1 METQRLNAA
10 GFLFYAVKNQK
21 NGVVI
26 LAESKKAG
34 TKNTEKRKKFSGGSR
49 GQSLVEGAAILTFG
63 TILVKIIG
71 AVFKIPLGNIIG
83 EAGMGYFSAA
93 YALYLPV
100 YTLSAAGFPSALARQ
115 VAENIATGRYKDAR
129 KVHRVAQRVFL
140 ITGVLGFIAMAA
152 GGFIYIN
159 FVDPDSIYSVLAM
172 SPSVLFCC
180 LMAGYR
186 GYYEGLRNMTPTA
199 VSQVIEALGKLFIGL
214 GLAVGIMYYGEY
226 TFRNDLTAFGVTVN
240 TLEEAHIASYPYA
253 AAGSLAGIA
262 VGSLLGLIYMVIRH
276 KKSGDEIT
284 ERELAS
290 SPEPRSTNYI
300 LSNFFKIG
308 IPIAMGVL
316 VLNLTQFIDAITIQ
330 NRLEGLDPGAMRE
343 IYGSLLDGVTD
354 EKIPNFLYGAYNFG
368 INLYNL
374 VPYITQ
380 ALGVSALPT
389 LAAAWAIHK
398 KSKIHSSV
406 NSVIKISV
414 LIGFPAGLGICA
426 LAGPILELLYP
437 GKPAAVIAV
446 PMLRVLGIMVLF
458 GALVTPINSMLQAVG
473 RQQVPVYLMLIGASI
488 KLLLN
493 YTLVGITDINIK
505 GAPIGSIC
513 CYAFIVIASLIILWR
528 RTKIKPDIMT
538 TFIKPLFAA
547 ILCALAAWSVNGLL
561 HMVIPSDSRIIGA
574 LITVIAMAVAVVVY
588 VAAILLVKGMTKDD
602 ILMIPKGAKIANILE
617 KKNLI

>member
-1 METQRLNAA
+1 MA
-10 GFLFYAVKNQK
+10 K
-21 NGVVI
+21 
-26 LAESKKAG
+26 SKK
-34 TKNTEKRKKFSGGSR
+34 TEIKPKGEKTRKKRGGSR

-63 TILVKIIG
+63 TILVKVIG
-71 AVFKIPLGNIIG
+71 AVFKIPLGNVIG

-100 YTLSAAGFPSALARQ
+100 YTLSAAGFPSALSRQ
-115 VAENIATGRYKDAR
+115 VAENVAMGRYKDAR

-140 ITGVLGFIAMAA
+140 ITGILGFIAMSA
-152 GGFIYIN
+152 GGFIYIK

-172 SPSVLFCC
+172 SPSVFFCC
-180 LMAGYR
+180 MMASYR

-226 TFRNDLTAFGVTVN
+226 TFHNNLTAYGVTVN
-240 TLEEAHIASYPYA
+240 TLEQAHIASYPYA

-262 VGSLLGLIYMVIRH
+262 IGSLLGLVYMLIH
-276 KKSGDEIT
+276 QKKRGDDIT
-284 ERELAS
+284 EEELAS
-290 SPEPRSTNYI
+290 SPAPHTSREI
-300 LSNFFKIG
+300 LKTFFTIG

-316 VLNLTQFIDAITIQ
+316 VLNITQIIDAITIQ
-330 NRLEGLDPGAMRE
+330 NRLEGIDPAMLRG
-343 IYGSLLDGVTD
+343 IYGQLLDSVTD
-354 EKIPNFLYGAYNFG
+354 DKIPNFLYGAYNFG

-389 LAAAWAIHK
+389 LAAAWAIHR
-398 KSKIHSSV
+398 KSKIHSSI

-446 PMLRVLGIMVLF
+446 PMLRVLGVMVLF

-473 RQQVPVYLMLIGASI
+473 RQKVPVYLMLIGASI
-488 KLLLN
+488 KLLMN
-493 YTLVGITDINIK
+493 FTLVGIPEINIK
-505 GAPIGSIC
+505 GAPIGSIS
-513 CYAFIVIASLIILWR
+513 CYMFIVVVSLVILYR
-528 RTKIKPDIMT
+528 RAKIKPDIIT
-538 TFIKPLFAA
+538 TFIKPLFASV
-547 ILCALAAWSVNGLL
+547 LCAASAWAVNGLL
-561 HMVIPSDSRIIGA
+561 TSMLHSDSRIVGA
-574 LITVIAMAVAVVVY
+574 LITVAAIVVAVAVYTFV
-588 VAAILLVKGMTKDD
+588 ILLIKGITKED
-602 ILMIPKGAKIANILE
+602 ILMLPKGEKIVNVLE
-617 KKNLI
+617 KRNLI

>member
-1 METQRLNAA
+1 MAKSKESGNKSMS
-10 GFLFYAVKNQK
+10 VKKNKQNKQK
-21 NGVVI
+21 
-26 LAESKKAG
+26 
-34 TKNTEKRKKFSGGSR
+34 KKFAGGSR

-115 VAENIATGRYKDAR
+115 VAENVAMGRYKDAR

-140 ITGVLGFIAMAA
+140 ITGILGFIAMAA
-152 GGFIYIN
+152 GGFVYIN

-172 SPSVLFCC
+172 SPSVFFCC
-180 LMAGYR
+180 MMASYR

-214 GLAVGIMYYGEY
+214 GLAIAIMYYGEY
-226 TFRNDLTAFGVTVN
+226 TFHNNLTAYGVTVN
-240 TLEEAHIASYPYA
+240 TLEEARIASYPYA

-262 VGSLLGLIYMVIRH
+262 IGSLLGLVYMIIRH
-276 KKSGDEIT
+276 KKRGDEIT
-284 ERELAS
+284 DKELAA
-290 SPEPRSTNYI
+290 SPAPHTTNHI
-300 LSNFFKIG
+300 LHNFFSIG

-316 VLNLTQFIDAITIQ
+316 VLNITQFIDAITIQ
-330 NRLEGLDPGAMRE
+330 NRLEALDPVALRE
-343 IYGSLLDGVTD
+343 IYGSLLDGVSD

-398 KSKIHSSV
+398 KSKIHSSI

-446 PMLRVLGIMVLF
+446 PMLRVLGVMVLF

-473 RQQVPVYLMLIGASI
+473 RQKVPVYLMLIGASI

-493 YTLVGITDINIK
+493 FTLVGVTDINIK
-505 GAPIGSIC
+505 GAPIGSIS
-513 CYAFIVIASLIILWR
+513 CYIFIVVVSLIILYR
-528 RTKIKPDIMT
+528 RAKIKPDIIT

-547 ILCALAAWSVNGLL
+547 VMCAAAAWAANGLL
-561 HMVIPSDSRIIGA
+561 RMVIPADSRILGA
-574 LITVIAMAVAVVVY
+574 LITLIAIAAAVVVY
-588 VAAILLVKGMTKDD
+588 VAVILLIKGITRED
-602 ILMIPKGAKIANILE
+602 ILMIPKGEKIVNILE
-617 KKNLI
+617 KRNLI

>member
-1 METQRLNAA
+1 MT
-10 GFLFYAVKNQK
+10 
-21 NGVVI
+21 
-26 LAESKKAG
+26 ESKKNESTPKSVK
-34 TKNTEKRKKFSGGSR
+34 TKKKRGGSR

-63 TILVKIIG
+63 TILVKLIG
-71 AVFKIPLGNIIG
+71 AVFKIPLGNVIG

-100 YTLSAAGFPSALARQ
+100 YTLSAAGFPSALSRQ
-115 VAENIATGRYKDAR
+115 VAENVAMGRYKDAR

-140 ITGVLGFIAMAA
+140 VTGILGFIAMSA
-152 GGFIYIN
+152 GGFIYIH

-172 SPSVLFCC
+172 SPSVFFCC
-180 LMAGYR
+180 MMASYR

-226 TFRNDLTAFGVTVN
+226 TFRTNLTAYGTTVN
-240 TLEEAHIASYPYA
+240 TLEQAHVASYPYA

-262 VGSLLGLIYMVIRH
+262 IGSLFGLLYMVIRH
-276 KKSGDEIT
+276 KKRGDEIT
-284 ERELAS
+284 QEELAA
-290 SPEPRSTNYI
+290 SPTPRSSREI
-300 LSNFFKIG
+300 LHNFFTIG

-316 VLNLTQFIDAITIQ
+316 VLNVTQIIDAITIQ
-330 NRLEGLDPGAMRE
+330 SRLEGIDPRTLRA

-354 EKIPNFLYGAYNFG
+354 DKIPNFLYGAYNFG

-398 KSKIHSSV
+398 KSRIHGSI

-446 PMLRVLGIMVLF
+446 PMLRVLGVMVLF

-473 RQQVPVYLMLIGASI
+473 RQKVPVYLMLIGASI
-488 KLLLN
+488 KLLMN
-493 YTLVGITDINIK
+493 FTLVGIPEINIK
-505 GAPIGSIC
+505 GAPIGSIS
-513 CYAFIVIASLIILWR
+513 CYIFIVLVSLVILYR
-528 RTKIKPDIMT
+528 RAKIKPDIVT
-538 TFIKPLFAA
+538 TFLKPLFAA
-547 ILCALAAWSVNGLL
+547 ILCALSAWAVNGLL
-561 HMVIPSDSRIIGA
+561 TSLLHSDSRAVSA
-574 LITVIAMAVAVVVY
+574 LITVAAILAAVVVY
-588 VAAILLVKGMTKDD
+588 TFVILLIKGMTKDD
-602 ILMIPKGAKIANILE
+602 ILMLPKGEKIANILE
-617 KKNLI
+617 KRKLI